1 MSAMKLLLVTAL
13 LTASQAQ
20 AAWTLDNDDSL
31 LSFLSIK
38 ASDIAEVHHFT
49 SLSGAVEDDGGAIVE
64 IQLADVETMIPI
76 RNERM
81 QELLFEVK
89 VFPVATITTT
99 VDLNAITALEPGTFT
114 LITAEVLLDLH
125 GEAAPLIVDLRVTRL
140 SEGRFSV
147 ASEQPV
153 IVNAGMFNLVDG
165 IEALREVAGLPNIS
179 KAVPV
184 TFTLVFDRS

>member
-31 LSFLSIK
+31 LSFISIK